1 MRLTERVLI
10 LILAAALAACG
21 SKDEAKG
28 PSSAAINAGSAGAM
42 EPANTTATAEEVAEE
57 ARHDVD
63 CPADINTPAP
73 PTGAPVDDVVGVR
86 PGLTW
91 EEAANVVMCTN
102 DLMVVQAD
110 TTRGFQMQTYGQT
123 IRQGFNARFA
133 EPRVEKSSRQIMQE
147 MQDDAMAR
155 GNNSVRQD
163 MQPGQ
168 SKWYVGTM
176 GIPGQERVINAARE
190 EWFAEGRNPTMASV
204 EQALTTKYGTPTAVQ
219 KSPGQTNLYWSYD
232 PLGRLITETSPL
244 FNQCRGTPDPNGGVN
259 LSPDCGVTVAALL
272 VPSTENPDL
281 AKWMQVGTANQAA
294 GYDAISATEQA
305 LQQVDNQRKARE
317 VTEAGKNADAPQL

>member
-10 LILAAALAACG
+10 LILAVSLAACG

-28 PSSAAINAGSAGAM
+28 PSSAAINASSAGAM
-42 EPANTTATAEEVAEE
+42 DPAKTTATAEEVGKE
-57 ARHDVD
+57 ARDDVN
-63 CPADINTPAP
+63 CPADIKTPAREAS
-73 PTGAPVDDVVGVR
+73 APVDDVVGVR

-91 EEAANVVMCTN
+91 EEAANLVMCTN
-102 DLMVVQAD
+102 DLMVVKAD
-110 TTRGFQMQTYGQT
+110 STRGFQMQTYGQS

-133 EPRVEKSSRQIMQE
+133 EPRVEKSSKQIMQE
-147 MQDDAMAR
+147 MQNEAMAR
-155 GNNSVRQD
+155 GANAVRQD

-176 GIPGQERVINAARE
+176 GMPSQERVINAARE

-204 EQALTTKYGTPTAVQ
+204 EQALIAKYGKPTANQ

-244 FNQCRGTPDPNGGVN
+244 FNQCRGRADPNGGVN

-272 VPSTENPDL
+272 VPTTENPDL
-281 AKWMQVGTANQAA
+281 AKWLQVGTANQAA
-294 GYDAISATEQA
+294 GYEAISATEQA
-305 LQQVDNQRKARE
+305 LQQIDNQRKARE
-317 VTEAGKNADAPQL
+317 VDAAGKNAAAPQL